1 MQIKPSLLDPHLVGA
16 PTESPRPVGRRW
28 AVRVAVAGAL
38 LVGLLAGVLLSRQPA
53 APPTATPIGKA
64 PTSTVPLAPSLTPSL
79 TPPLPPALPPATPS
93 DEVVPT
99 TTPRGVTWQ
108 SFQGINLPYSPVA
121 GPIRTDGAVVAGF
134 AHTPTGALIASL
146 QISSRYFVTPRAG
159 WKTVTLEQV
168 MPSPGRDRWI
178 NIRGAQDD
186 APPPQGYAQ
195 PAGFRYVTYT
205 PMLAVLQV
213 VFQMRNGAFSVNTV
227 TMAWDREDWRLVVQ
241 ANGFPNPPAIRVP
254 TLVGFVPFGD
264 F

>member
-1 MQIKPSLLDPHLVGA
+1 MPKQSVLDLRLVRP
-16 PTESPRPVGRRW
+16 PTDPVGSPGRRRAASL
-28 AVRVAVAGAL
+28 AVVGAL
-38 LVGLLAGVLLSRQPA
+38 LVGLAGGVLLARQPTA
-53 APPTATPIGKA
+53 PPAAAPTSKAPPT
-64 PTSTVPLAPSLTPSL
+64 TVPLTPPL
-79 TPPLPPALPPATPS
+79 TPPLPPALLPATS
-93 DEVVPT
+93 ADEVVPT

-108 SFQGINLPYSPVA
+108 SFEGIALPYSPTA
-121 GPIRTDGAVVAGF
+121 GPTRTDGAVVAGY

-146 QISSRYFVTPRAG
+146 QITSRYIVTPRAG

-195 PAGFRYVTYT
+195 PAGFRFVTYT
-205 PMLAVLQV
+205 PTLAVLQV
-213 VFQMRNGAFSVNTV
+213 VFQMRNGAFSVNTA

-241 ANGFPNPPAIRVP
+241 ANGFPGPPAIRVP